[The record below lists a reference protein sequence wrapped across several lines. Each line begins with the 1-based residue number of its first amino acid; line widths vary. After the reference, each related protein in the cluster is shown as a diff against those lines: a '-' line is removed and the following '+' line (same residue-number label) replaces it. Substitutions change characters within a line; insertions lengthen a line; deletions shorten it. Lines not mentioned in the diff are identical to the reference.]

1 MRFVSIVV
9 AAFVV
14 GYFIMDMIRDLAN
27 PRTISVYP
35 IECKG
40 QAAGSECLG
49 TLGMPLAPTSFAAF
63 PDGQQVIQYRDGV
76 VTRLDGCAVFDWQ
89 TWNCTNDTPE
99 GSVTQVMDRGKFEA
113 YFEPRGEAA
122 EWQPG
127 KVYVSAWRYYWHS
140 FTWKP
145 SG

>member
-1 MRFVSIVV
+1 
-9 AAFVV
+9 
-14 GYFIMDMIRDLAN
+14 
-27 PRTISVYP
+27 
-35 IECKG
+35 
-40 QAAGSECLG
+40 
-49 TLGMPLAPTSFAAF
+49 
-63 PDGQQVIQYRDGV
+63 